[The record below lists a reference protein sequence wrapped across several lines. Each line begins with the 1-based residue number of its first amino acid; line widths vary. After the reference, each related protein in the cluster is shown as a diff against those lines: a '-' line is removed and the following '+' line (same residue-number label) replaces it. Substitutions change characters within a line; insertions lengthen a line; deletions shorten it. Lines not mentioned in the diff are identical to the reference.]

1 MARALWS
8 GSLSFGLVNVPVALF
23 SATRDRDVHFRELHE
38 LDRSPIETHRV
49 SAEDG
54 SEVPWEEVGKGYELD
69 DGRWVLLTEED
80 LQAAAPRQS
89 RTIDIERFV
98 QEQEI
103 DPLYFDRPYLLE
115 PSDEGAAR
123 AYALLNEVLGASGQ
137 VALGRFVMRAKQRM
151 VSIRSRAGALTLT
164 TMKFHDEVRSPEEIA
179 AAIEAGRPPR
189 REVEQAIA
197 IIEELGVDFDPTSYR
212 DEHRA
217 HLQAIVRRKQQG
229 KKIPA
234 PSAPPKEPAVTA
246 PDLMG
251 ALEQSLAQ
259 IRAGKKP
266 QTPAKQKTKRT
277 AGEQDASKR
286 SSPPA
291 PRSGSTA
298 RRS

>member
-1 MARALWS
+1 MARPMWS

-23 SATRDRDVHFRELHE
+23 SATRDRDVHFRELHAP
-38 LDRSPIETHRV
+38 DRSPIETHRV

-54 SEVPWEEVGKGYELD
+54 GDVPWEEVGKGYELD

-123 AYALLNEVLGASGQ
+123 AYALLTEVMNASGQ

-179 AAIEAGRPPR
+179 MAIEAGRPPR

-197 IIEELGVDFDPTSYR
+197 IIEELGVAFDPTSYR

-217 HLQAIVRRKQQG
+217 HLQAIVKRKQQG
-229 KKIPA
+229 RKIPA
-234 PSAPPKEPAVTA
+234 PPAPAGEPAVTA

-259 IRAGKKP
+259 IRATKTAEARPKK
-266 QTPAKQKTKRT
+266 TPAKPKAK
-277 AGEQDASKR
+277 
-286 SSPPA
+286 
-291 PRSGSTA
+291 STA
-298 RRS
+298 AAKKRAKA

>member
-1 MARALWS
+1 MARAMWS
-8 GSLSFGLVNVPVALF
+8 GSLSFGLVNVPVALY

-38 LDRSPIETHRV
+38 PDRSPVETHRV
-49 SAEDG
+49 SAADG
-54 SEVPWEEVGKGYELD
+54 KDVPWEEVGKGYEVK

-89 RTIDIERFV
+89 RTIDIERFE

-103 DPLYFDRPYLLE
+103 DPLYYDHPYLLE

-123 AYALLNEVLGASGQ
+123 AYALLNEVMGASGQ

-164 TMKFHDEVRSPEEIA
+164 TMKFHDEVRSAEEIA
-179 AAIEAGRPPR
+179 AAIEAPTPPR
-189 REVEQAIA
+189 REVEQAVA
-197 IIEELGVDFDPTSYR
+197 IIEELGVVFDPASYR

-217 HLQAIVRRKQQG
+217 HLQAIIRRKQQG

-234 PSAPPKEPAVTA
+234 PAAPAKEPAVTA

-259 IRAGKKP
+259 IRAGKAAEAKP
-266 QTPAKQKTKRT
+266 KKTPAKGKAKSPAT
-277 AGEQDASKR
+277 AGKKR
-286 SSPPA
+286 A
-291 PRSGSTA
+291 KA
-298 RRS
+298 

>member
-8 GSLSFGLVNVPVALF
+8 GSLSFGLVNVPVALY

-38 LDRSPIETHRV
+38 PDRSPVETRRV
-49 SAEDG
+49 SAADG
-54 SEVPWEEVGKGYELD
+54 KDVSWEEVAKGYEVE
-69 DGRWVLLTEED
+69 DGKWVLLTEED

-103 DPLYFDRPYLLE
+103 DPLYYDHPYLLE

-123 AYALLNEVLGASGQ
+123 AYALLHEVMGASGQ

-151 VSIRSRAGALTLT
+151 VSIRSRGGALTLT
-164 TMKFHDEVRSPEEIA
+164 TMKFHDEVRSAEEIA
-179 AAIEAGRPPR
+179 AAIEAGTPPR
-189 REVEQAIA
+189 KEVEQAIA
-197 IIEELGVDFDPTSYR
+197 IIEELGVAFDPTSYR

-217 HLQAIVRRKQQG
+217 HLQAIVKRKQQG
-229 KKIPA
+229 KKIPPPAA
-234 PSAPPKEPAVTA
+234 PAKEPAVTA

-259 IRAGKKP
+259 IRAGKKAEAKP
-266 QTPAKQKTKRT
+266 QKKTSTKPKAKSTTPVKKRAK
-277 AGEQDASKR
+277 A
-286 SSPPA
+286 
-291 PRSGSTA
+291 
-298 RRS
+298 

>member
-1 MARALWS
+1 MARAMWS
-8 GSLSFGLVNVPVALF
+8 GSLSFGLVNVPVALY

-38 LDRSPIETHRV
+38 PDRSPVETHRV
-49 SAEDG
+49 SAADG
-54 SEVPWEEVGKGYELD
+54 KDVPWEEIGKGYELE
-69 DGRWVLLTEED
+69 DGRWVLLTDED

-103 DPLYFDRPYLLE
+103 DPLYYDHPYLLE

-123 AYALLNEVLGASGQ
+123 AYALLNEVMGASGQ

-164 TMKFHDEVRSPEEIA
+164 TMKFHDEVRSPQEIA
-179 AAIEAGRPPR
+179 AAIEAGTPPR

-197 IIEELGVDFDPTSYR
+197 IIEELGVAFDPTSYR

-217 HLQAIVRRKQQG
+217 HLQAIVKRKQQG
-229 KKIPA
+229 KKIPPA
-234 PSAPPKEPAVTA
+234 PAPPKEPAVTT

-259 IRAGKKP
+259 IRAGKAAEAKP
-266 QTPAKQKTKRT
+266 KKAPAKGKAKSPAAAGKKR
-277 AGEQDASKR
+277 AKA
-286 SSPPA
+286 
-291 PRSGSTA
+291 
-298 RRS
+298 

>member
-1 MARALWS
+1 MARAMWS
-8 GSLSFGLVNVPVALF
+8 GSLSFGLVNVPVALY

-38 LDRSPIETHRV
+38 PDRSPVETHRV
-49 SAEDG
+49 SSADG
-54 SEVPWEEVGKGYELD
+54 KDVPWEEVSKGYEVK
-69 DGRWVLLTEED
+69 DGQWVLLTEED
-80 LQAAAPRQS
+80 LRAAAPRQS

-103 DPLYFDRPYLLE
+103 DPLYYDHPYLLE

-123 AYALLNEVLGASGQ
+123 AYALLNEVMDASGQ

-164 TMKFHDEVRSPEEIA
+164 TMKFHDEVRSPQEIA
-179 AAIEAGRPPR
+179 AAIEAAKPPPK
-189 REVEQAIA
+189 EVEQAIA
-197 IIEELGVDFDPTSYR
+197 IIEELGVAFDPTSYR

-217 HLQAIVRRKQQG
+217 HLQAIVKRKQQG

-234 PSAPPKEPAVTA
+234 PAAPAEEPAFAA

-259 IRAGKKP
+259 IRATKTAEAKPKKTPVKPKAKSTAAGKKR
-266 QTPAKQKTKRT
+266 AK
-277 AGEQDASKR
+277 A
-286 SSPPA
+286 
-291 PRSGSTA
+291 
-298 RRS
+298 

>member
-1 MARALWS
+1 MARAMWS

-38 LDRSPIETHRV
+38 PDRSPVETHRV
-49 SAEDG
+49 SAVDG
-54 SEVPWEEVGKGYELD
+54 KDVSWEEVTKGYEVK
-69 DGRWVLLTEED
+69 DGHWVLLTEED

-103 DPLYFDRPYLLE
+103 DPLYYDHPYLLE

-123 AYALLNEVLGASGQ
+123 AYALLNEVMGASGQ

-179 AAIEAGRPPR
+179 EAIEAGTPPR

-197 IIEELGVDFDPTSYR
+197 IIEELGVAFDPTSYR

-217 HLQAIVRRKQQG
+217 HLQAIVKRKQQG
-229 KKIPA
+229 KKIPPPA
-234 PSAPPKEPAVTA
+234 APPQEPAVTA

-259 IRAGKKP
+259 IRAAKTAEPKPKPAKGKAKSPAAAGKKR
-266 QTPAKQKTKRT
+266 AK
-277 AGEQDASKR
+277 A
-286 SSPPA
+286 
-291 PRSGSTA
+291 
-298 RRS
+298 